1 MDFSNLNY
9 FYAVAKHG
17 NLSRAAKEL
26 YISQPG
32 LSRYLS
38 RLEDEVGVPL
48 FDRRKGK
55 IELNTY
61 GQIFLSNVSLAF
73 EQLDK
78 GVETIQQLYSRDQN
92 ILSVACSIEDFL
104 IDRLKDF
111 SPLHPE
117 IGIRQF
123 SYSLSEIETQLI
135 RQNLDF
141 AICAHPI
148 QNDKIKYDQLSNCPL
163 VLLCHEDNPLS
174 QESAVYLSQAKDETF
189 VCESARLNR
198 KQLETLCHKTGF
210 TPRVSHE
217 IENGYILANLL
228 EANTGVALAPL
239 AFSVK
244 LDSHF
249 PNHHIKVHRLKDKDF
264 PRSEIGIAY
273 LGEKKQSSSAIC
285 FMEHL
290 HKWAKNEYEFLE
302 ALQSSF
308 STNKD

>member
-1 MDFSNLNY
+1 MNFSNLHY
-9 FYAVAKHG
+9 FQAVARHG
-17 NLSRAAKEL
+17 NLSQAAKEL
-26 YISQPG
+26 YITQPG

-38 RLEDEVGVPL
+38 RLEDEIGVPL
-48 FDRRKGK
+48 FERRKGR

-61 GQIFLSNVSLAF
+61 GHILLGSVDLAF
-73 EQLDK
+73 DQLKK
-78 GVETIQQLYSRDQN
+78 GIETIHQLYSRDQN

-123 SYSLSEIETQLI
+123 SYSLAEIEAQLL

-148 QNDKIKYDQLSNCPL
+148 QNDKIKYDQLSNCPW
-163 VLLCHEDNPLS
+163 VLICNRDNPLA
-174 QESAVYLSQAKDETF
+174 QESAVYLSQAKDEIF

-198 KQLETLCHKTGF
+198 KQLETLCHKSGF
-210 TPRVSHE
+210 TPRISHE
-217 IENGYILANLL
+217 IENGYILTNLL

-249 PNHHIKVHRLKDKDF
+249 PHHHLKVLRLKDEDF
-264 PRSEIGIAY
+264 PRAEIGIAY

-290 HKWAKNEYEFLE
+290 HKCAENEYVFLE
-302 ALQSSF
+302 ALQNSQ
-308 STNKD
+308 DL

>member
-9 FYAVAKHG
+9 FLAVARHG

-38 RLEDEVGVPL
+38 RLEDEIGVPL
-48 FDRRKGK
+48 FERRKGK

-61 GQIFLSNVSLAF
+61 GQIFMSNVSLAF
-73 EQLDK
+73 EQLNK
-78 GVETIQQLYSRDQN
+78 SVETIHQLYSRDQN

-111 SPLHPE
+111 SPLHPD

-123 SYSLSEIETQLI
+123 SYSLSEIETQLV

-148 QNDKIKYDQLSNCPL
+148 QNDKIKYDQLSNCPW
-163 VLLCHEDNPLS
+163 VLLCHEDNPLAAEHS
-174 QESAVYLSQAKDETF
+174 IFLSQAHNETF
-189 VCESARLNR
+189 ICESARLNR
-198 KQLETLCHKTGF
+198 RQLEGLCQKVGF
-210 TPRVSHE
+210 VPRVSHE
-217 IENGYILANLL
+217 IENGYILTNLL
-228 EANTGVALAPL
+228 EANTGVALMPM
-239 AFSVK
+239 AFALK
-244 LDSHF
+244 IDTHF
-249 PNHHIKVHRLKDKDF
+249 PNHHIKVLMLKDDKL
-264 PRSEIGIAY
+264 PHSQIGIAY
-273 LGEKKQSSSAIC
+273 LAEKTQSVSAVS

-290 HKWAKNEYEFLE
+290 HKWAKKEYAYIENV
-302 ALQSSF
+302 QMGW
-308 STNKD
+308 DGV